1 MALQLPLPF
10 VTSIKAFASYP
21 ENLIFQTTY
30 HRVLKAYKSQID
42 EKERTLF
49 TTKDANINVPFRD
62 LIGPG
67 LGTFAGLKDVFSY

>member
-42 EKERTLF
+42 EKERTIF

-67 LGTFAGLKDVFSY
+67 LGTFADLTGVSSY